1 MKKSKKLISFLT
13 ACVMSVSVG
22 AFAACDGTGGGYGDP
37 KSAEEADK
45 VIEKL
50 EEVKP
55 AGVSVDGSITTDGIK
70 VDISAKANLSA
81 GAFDVTLHNTDEK
94 EATPYAYCFMRDWK
108 VYGAVSQAEIKDFS
122 SAILK
127 PIVDIGAVLE
137 EQTGANSL
145 LLNLYAPKIMN
156 AVVSAGNYMILSLGK
171 VTNSVAFKG
180 NTITVDYNLA
190 TYQIFNDVKDVIDGM
205 TATTTVGDIL
215 GNDNVRKYA
224 EIFTELVSY
233 NDLATYV
240 SLIKSIIGGQGSQL
254 ILAEEIDYT
263 QVLTAALDAIDS
275 LLKAVTPDANSNTY
289 DYLVKLLSSDELR
302 EMINNAAGGEFLEKN
317 LSEYSVKDIVSL
329 AAEQPV
335 TDEQVN
341 VMLTATKEEL
351 AENAKNISKE
361 SITVVDG
368 TGTSVASG
376 IKYTLMY
383 NDEYVLLSQGIEGN
397 IAVTDS
403 ADASANSQTAI
414 KLTVSYSGKTF
425 TLSTLPAKLPEF
437 SGNGDSGDYDE
448 DSVYGKY
455 YFESMIEGDTTID
468 NSVLGRDYMVINLK
482 ADGTS
487 VMTVGGIAM
496 SGTYSIDGTALYLTA
511 NGQTDTC
518 RLENGKI
525 IMETDGTVIT
535 LSK

>member
-1 MKKSKKLISFLT
+1 MKKTKKLISFLT

-50 EEVKP
+50 EEVKTD
-55 AGVSVDGSITTDGIK
+55 GVSVDGNITTDGIK
-70 VDISAKANLSA
+70 VDISARANLSV
-81 GAFDVTLHNTDEK
+81 GAFDVTLHNTDEQ
-94 EATPYAYCFMRDWK
+94 EETPYAYCFMRDWK
-108 VYGAVSQAEIKDFS
+108 VYGALSQAEITDFS

-127 PIVDIGAVLE
+127 PIVDIGAALE

-145 LLNLYAPKIMN
+145 MLNLYAPMLMN

-180 NTITVDYNLA
+180 NTITVDYNLTA
-190 TYQIFNDVKDVIDGM
+190 YRIFNDVKDVIDGV

-215 GNDNVRKYA
+215 GNANVRKYA

-240 SLIKSIIGGQGSQL
+240 SIIKNILGGQGVQP
-254 ILAEEIDYT
+254 IPAEEIDYT
-263 QVLTAALDAIDS
+263 QVLIAALDAIDA
-275 LLKAVTPDANSNTY
+275 LLKSVTPDANSNTY

-302 EMINNAAGGEFLEKN
+302 EIINNAAGGEFLEKN
-317 LSEYSVKDIVSL
+317 LSEYSVKDIASL
-329 AAEQPV
+329 AAGQQV

-341 VMLTATKEEL
+341 GMLTASKEEL
-351 AENAKNISKE
+351 AEKAKNITKE
-361 SITVVDG
+361 SITVVNG
-368 TGTSVASG
+368 TGTAVVSG
-376 IKYTLMY
+376 VKYTLTY
-383 NDEYVLLSQGIEGN
+383 NNDHVLLSQGIEGN

-414 KLTVSYSGKTF
+414 SLNVNYSDEKF
-425 TLSTLPAKLPEF
+425 TLSKLPAKLPEF
-437 SGNGDSGDYDE
+437 SGSGDSGDYDKN
-448 DSVYGKY
+448 SVYGKY
-455 YFESMIEGDTTID
+455 YFESMIEVDTTID

-487 VMTVGGIAM
+487 TMTVGGITM

-511 NGQTDTC
+511 NGQTDAC